1 MEDLI
6 RSIPHIN
13 VGNIQMANWQ
23 DVKIT
28 LFPDCSESNC
38 TIVLNSLKFTLKYP
52 LQRRNI
58 HKCSSSERAKFLENF
73 QIVDTG
79 IIIVN
84 LEDVWKNRQ
93 NLNKLVRW
101 KHVISKD
108 ASSLN
113 CRASQ
118 LVSNI
123 DNVLNSSFLPSY
135 ESIAKLPD
143 QIIWSVPHISV
154 QGNPMASWSDIRDVL
169 FPGCTGKNCTIV
181 LNCLRLKLKYP
192 LITQNIYTCSSK
204 QQSRFL
210 SKFQMLPKMDTIVN
224 LKQVIFYWSCLVEMV
239 VKKHWATKDPSSSSC
254 TLFSLYHSIS
264 NTNNTINSTHFQG
277 STSELYSLR
286 LLPFSGAD
294 GLMYNLPGF
303 IRTDHRGQRQAY
315 VPIHALLSVFPAMSL
330 TVKDILR
337 WQFHITTLNSWS
349 NQETNWDQPVIL
361 CPRKLTAQMP
371 DILTQTGFLCSYITS
386 QTMLL
391 NWTFFMRALYHMSPP
406 STATIPWEEKF
417 YSHKS
422 PVTRI
427 LKIHLSKNNANNNN
441 NSQKRQE
448 LSRTTENNSS
458 GKVLNY
464 QLLLWEYQKSKQRA
478 LIFLKTTNVNNGTEA
493 GGTPFKNWLHLT
505 KKTITSGRSNK
516 PTRNQLNDVNVSGN
530 KTNDKTSQTV
540 PISRI
545 KTCIVATD
553 KKNASTRPEK
563 LNFNHKKQ
571 PPHYLP
577 KEKNPNPQI
586 YSSNPTSGKKS
597 GLTLNTRSRQEK
609 LHSKENNDSVNFLA
623 KRKTAEKPT
632 VPTSSSGKTSTR
644 RVLQTY
650 GHSERKCKVP
660 IQNSKK
666 MSKQKKRTRI
676 MKNGTSLKYKKELQR
691 NSKGIL
697 NITNN
702 SRSRFNNKENIREVS
717 SDVGENYSSK
727 VNQGFINV
735 DWKSIYPVH
744 GSLIKAK
751 PIKKNILMRELLK
764 KDIGLLRETAKLV
777 CTCRDA
783 YRPADKAPLCRFL
796 QQKFNTNSSHCLV
809 HSLIVGDKP
818 QRKMRN
824 SDPKLESTS
833 LEPKDNA
840 NDNMLTSTKEK
851 LFFVRHP
858 KKVMLDAYHRQK
870 PEVE

>member
-52 LQRRNI
+52 LQRKNI

-123 DNVLNSSFLPSY
+123 DNVLNSSFLPSCD
-135 ESIAKLPD
+135 SIAKLPN

-169 FPGCTGKNCTIV
+169 FPGCTGKNCAIV
-181 LNCLRLKLKYP
+181 LNCLRLKLK
-192 LITQNIYTCSSK
+192 T
-204 QQSRFL
+204 
-210 SKFQMLPKMDTIVN
+210 
-224 LKQVIFYWSCLVEMV
+224 
-239 VKKHWATKDPSSSSC
+239 
-254 TLFSLYHSIS
+254 
-264 NTNNTINSTHFQG
+264 
-277 STSELYSLR
+277 TS
-286 LLPFSGAD
+286 
-294 GLMYNLPGF
+294 
-303 IRTDHRGQRQAY
+303 
-315 VPIHALLSVFPAMSL
+315 
-330 TVKDILR
+330 
-337 WQFHITTLNSWS
+337 
-349 NQETNWDQPVIL
+349 
-361 CPRKLTAQMP
+361 
-371 DILTQTGFLCSYITS
+371 
-386 QTMLL
+386 
-391 NWTFFMRALYHMSPP
+391 
-406 STATIPWEEKF
+406 
-417 YSHKS
+417 
-422 PVTRI
+422 
-427 LKIHLSKNNANNNN
+427 
-441 NSQKRQE
+441 
-448 LSRTTENNSS
+448 
-458 GKVLNY
+458 
-464 QLLLWEYQKSKQRA
+464 
-478 LIFLKTTNVNNGTEA
+478 VNNGAKA

-505 KKTITSGRSNK
+505 KKTITSCRSNK
-516 PTRNQLNDVNVSGN
+516 PNRNQLNDVNVSGN

-540 PISRI
+540 PLSRT

-553 KKNASTRPEK
+553 KKNAGTRPEK

-571 PPHYLP
+571 LPHYLP
-577 KEKNPNPQI
+577 KEKNTNPQI
-586 YSSNPTSGKKS
+586 YSSTPTSGKKS
-597 GLTLNTRSRQEK
+597 GLTLNARSHQEK

-623 KRKTAEKPT
+623 KRKTAEKST

-666 MSKQKKRTRI
+666 LSKQKKRTMI

-691 NSKGIL
+691 NCKGML

-717 SDVGENYSSK
+717 SDVGENYPSK

-764 KDIGLLRETAKLV
+764 KDIDLLRETAKLV

-809 HSLIVGDKP
+809 HSLIVGEKP
-818 QRKMRN
+818 QRKTRN

-840 NDNMLTSTKEK
+840 NDNKLTSTKEK